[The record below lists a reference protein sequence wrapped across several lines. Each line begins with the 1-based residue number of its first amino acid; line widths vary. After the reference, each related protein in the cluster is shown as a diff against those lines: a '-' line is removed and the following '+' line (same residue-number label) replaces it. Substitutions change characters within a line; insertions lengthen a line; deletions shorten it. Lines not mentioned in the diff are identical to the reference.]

1 MNDMKILR
9 TILFVL
15 AALSVSSTSGLAA
28 EFYLRADVTTKDMPG
43 EPNIPMWGFALENS
57 TFTAGTAATVP
68 GPILTVPPGDTT
80 LTIHVKNNLT
90 MANTG
95 LSIGCPVSLVIPG
108 QVTAMTPVRFGPMPY
123 PQFEGRIRSL
133 THETPPD
140 NTTVVDYVWNNFK
153 PGTYVYHSGTHVQ
166 CHVQMGLYGGVIKDY
181 AETPYK
187 QAYPGY
193 VYETAVP
200 LFFSEINPAF
210 HQAVDSNNYG
220 PGKLMTSTIDYEP
233 KYFLI
238 NGEVFN
244 ANLPPLPAGTHGGGT
259 LIRLFNMGL
268 ETRCPLLQG
277 GYLTLIAEDGQPYEY
292 PREQYVASL
301 AAGKTLDAMVVFPVA
316 GTYPLYDRR
325 LGLANGPTTGGGMLR
340 QLNVAAGNFWPV
352 ITSVTATPASIA
364 DIQTSQLLVTAT
376 DSDGPSALSY
386 SWEVPAGAG
395 TLDNPALPNPVFTP
409 AYTGTPQTYTFTVVV
424 SDGAHVDI
432 GTVDVTVLPTVT
444 VDNLDAGTSTVGIWN
459 PSLTPGFYGANAVF
473 SPTAGNTFTWT
484 ATLLPNTSYA
494 VYAWWTAAS
503 NRYTA
508 APYQIRSGATL
519 LGTVPVNQRLNGS
532 QWNLL
537 GVYSFNE
544 LASVT
549 VVNAGGITIADAVR
563 FVPVTL
569 DSLEITGPLTVDE
582 NSLTDY
588 NAIVHFSDGTSL
600 TVQPQTWSV
609 DAPQATIS
617 ATGLL
622 TAGPVNTNVP
632 AIIAAGYT
640 VNGRTVTATLNIT
653 ILNAG
658 GVPVEV
664 IVDNLDPTTSSV
676 GIWSPSSTLGFYGTN
691 SVYNTTLAD
700 TFTFAAALVPGTTYD
715 VYAWWTEASNRYTA
729 VPYEI
734 RDGVT
739 LLGTATVNQR
749 LNGGQWNLLGTY
761 TFSGTAG
768 SITVVNAGGVTI
780 ADAVRLVPVP

>member
-1 MNDMKILR
+1 MKILR
-9 TILFVL
+9 TVFFVV
-15 AALSVSSTSGLAA
+15 AVLSMASASSFAA
-28 EFYLRADVTTKDMPG
+28 EFYLRADVTTKNMPG
-43 EPNIPMWGFALENS
+43 DPNIPMWGFALENS
-57 TFTAGTAATVP
+57 TFTAGTTATVP

-80 LTIHVKNNLT
+80 LIIHLKNNLT
-90 MANTG
+90 AANVG
-95 LSIGCPVSLVIPG
+95 LSLGCPVSLVIPG
-108 QVTAMTPVRFGPMPY
+108 QITPMTPVRFGPMPY

-140 NTTVVDYVWNNFK
+140 NATVVDYVWNNFQ

-166 CHVQMGLYGGVIKDY
+166 CHVQMGLYGGIIKDY
-181 AETPYK
+181 DDAPYK
-187 QAYPGY
+187 QAYPGV

-200 LFFSEINPAF
+200 VFFSEIDPAF
-210 HQAVDSNNYG
+210 HRAVDSNNYG
-220 PGKLMTSTIDYEP
+220 PGKAMTSTIDYEP

-238 NGEVFN
+238 NGMPFN
-244 ANLPPLPAGTHGGGT
+244 PNEPPVLAGASGGGT
-259 LIRLFNMGL
+259 LLRLFNMGL

-277 GYLTLIAEDGQPYEY
+277 GYLTLVAEDGRPYDSAK
-292 PREQYVASL
+292 EQYVASL
-301 AAGKTLDAMVVFPVA
+301 PAGKTLDAMVVFPA
-316 GTYPLYDRR
+316 AATYPLYDRR
-325 LGLANGPTTGGGMLR
+325 LGLTNGPMTGGGMLQ
-340 QLNVAAGNFWPV
+340 QLNVGAGNFWPV

-386 SWEVPAGAG
+386 SWEIPPGAG

-432 GTVDVTVLPTVT
+432 GAVDVTVLPTVT
-444 VDNLDAGTSTVGIWN
+444 VDNLDAGTSSVGLWN

-473 SPTAGNTFTWT
+473 SPTAGATFTWT

-508 APYQIRSGATL
+508 VSYQIRSGATL

-549 VVNAGGITIADAVR
+549 VVNAGGITIADAIR

-588 NAIVHFSDGTSL
+588 NAIAHFSDGTSL
-600 TVQPQTWSV
+600 TVQPQAWSV

-622 TAGPVNTNVP
+622 TAGSVNTNVP
-632 AIIAAGYT
+632 AIIAAGYA
-640 VNGRTVTATLNIT
+640 VNGRIVTATLSIT

-676 GIWSPSSTLGFYGTN
+676 GTWSPSSTLGFYGTN
-691 SVYNTTLAD
+691 SVFSNTLGN
-700 TFTFAAALVPGTTYD
+700 TFTFPAALVPGSTYN
-715 VYAWWTEASNRYTA
+715 VYAWWTAASNRYTA
-729 VPYEI
+729 VPYQI
-734 RDGVT
+734 RDGAT
-739 LLGTATVNQR
+739 LLGAPTVNQR

-761 TFSGTAG
+761 TFTGAAT
-768 SITVVNAGGVTI
+768 ITVVEAGGITI
-780 ADAVRLVPVP
+780 ADVVRFVPVP